1 MITVACCLWAPNK
14 HSLPFSLHYTET
26 DVEKLYRGFAR
37 NLSVP
42 FRFVCFVD
50 YPRNFAE
57 PIDQE
62 LIEGEPNYSSMIQ
75 PFKLNEAMILVGLDT
90 IVVGDCNHLAAY
102 AIGADKPAVPRDPF
116 FPEKV
121 CNGVALVP
129 AGNDWVFNA
138 QPKGEN
144 DMEWIRKLW
153 AQGKFAVIDDIFP
166 RAVVSYKGH
175 TKKHGL
181 EDETA
186 IVYFHGK
193 EKPAE
198 LPHVGWIARHWHDNR
213 KEAA

>member
-1 MITVACCLWAPNK
+1 
-14 HSLPFSLHYTET
+14 
-26 DVEKLYRGFAR
+26 
-37 NLSVP
+37 
-42 FRFVCFVD
+42 
-50 YPRNFAE
+50 
-57 PIDQE
+57 
-62 LIEGEPNYSSMIQ
+62 
-75 PFKLNEAMILVGLDT
+75 
-90 IVVGDCNHLAAY
+90 
-102 AIGADKPAVPRDPF
+102 
-116 FPEKV
+116 V

>member
-14 HSLPFSLHYTET
+14 HSLPFSRHYTET

-42 FRFVCFVD
+42 LRFVCFVD

-57 PIDQE
+57 PIEQE

-138 QPKGEN
+138 QPEGEN